1 MVTVG
6 ERGIAGVSEGEGQG
20 TVDETRLKLIHCTT
34 WEYSQY
40 SAITVHASRLG
51 HVQLFATL

>member
-20 TVDETRLKLIHCTT
+20 AVDETGLRTHCTT

-51 HVQLFATL
+51 HVRLFVTL